1 VRKSLLLLVVPVLAL
16 LATACGSSSKKS
28 TTSTPKALT
37 STAATASTSAE
48 TKISSATISGLGPVL
63 VDAQGK
69 TLYIFAPDKAKA
81 VTCTGS
87 CAGVWPPVTLPGSK
101 AVAAGAVKASLLGSD
116 PNPSGGRVVTY
127 AGWPLYTYTGDGG
140 SGTANG
146 WTVDLNG
153 GYWYVISP
161 AGQVIK
167 KDAGLLAPLAF
178 GVEAQS
184 FPTRGGEDP

>member
-1 VRKSLLLLVVPVLAL
+1 VRKSSVVFVVSVLAL
-16 LATACGSSSKKS
+16 FASACGSSSSKP
-28 TTSTPKALT
+28 TTSTPKATT
-37 STAATASTSAE
+37 STAATAPTSAG
-48 TKISSATISGLGPVL
+48 TRISSTTISGLGPVL

-81 VTCTGS
+81 VTCTAS
-87 CAGVWPPVTLPGSK
+87 CAGVWPPVTLSGSK
-101 AVAAGAVKASLLGSD
+101 AAVAGAVKASLLGSD
-116 PNPSGGRVVTY
+116 PNPSGGRVLTY

-140 SGTANG
+140 PGTANG

-167 KDAGLLAPLAF
+167 KTP
-178 GVEAQS
+178 
-184 FPTRGGEDP
+184 

>member
-1 VRKSLLLLVVPVLAL
+1 MRKSFLLLVVAVLAF

-28 TTSTPKALT
+28 TTSTSKAPT
-37 STAATASTSAE
+37 STPATAPTSAG

-69 TLYIFAPDKAKA
+69 TLYVFAPDNAKA
-81 VTCTGS
+81 VTCTGN
-87 CAGVWPPVTLPGSK
+87 CAGVWPPVTLSGSK
-101 AVAAGAVKASLLGSD
+101 AVAEGAVKASLLGSD

-140 SGTANG
+140 PGTANG

-167 KDAGLLAPLAF
+167 KTPG
-178 GVEAQS
+178 S
-184 FPTRGGEDP
+184 